1 MKKTFLF
8 AAALSL
14 FAGFTSCTKDDD
26 KGGEQTPVDPIES
39 VTAVDGSQIA
49 TATISHENKT
59 IDFGQFKE
67 LIDISKVQVTF
78 KLAKGVVMK
87 SPATTEATVSLI
99 NPLTVTVND
108 GTKDISYTMTGTG
121 QDIPDPVISAKAGG
135 VDATIE
141 GRDITIAYAD
151 GMDASALALT
161 LICRTALP

>member
-8 AAALSL
+8 AAALLL

-49 TATISHENKT
+49 TSTISHENKT

-78 KLAKGVVMK
+78 KLAKDVVMK
-87 SPATTEATVSLI
+87 PRH
-99 NPLTVTVND
+99 D
-108 GTKDISYTMTGTG
+108 RSYR
-121 QDIPDPVISAKAGG
+121 QPD
-135 VDATIE
+135 
-141 GRDITIAYAD
+141 
-151 GMDASALALT
+151 
-161 LICRTALP
+161 